1 MQERYH
7 KKLLFLTYFTNIS
20 IKYVSSVITIAKVEK
35 KKKKKCKFQ
44 LKKIMIFFKTI

>member
-7 KKLLFLTYFTNIS
+7 KKLLLLTYFTNIS

-35 KKKKKCKFQ
+35 KKCKFQ